1 MTLLKK
7 NALYR
12 FFLVLFCFGFSFLS
26 YRPAYAILQID
37 VSGAK
42 SDPLPLAMPY
52 FGGNSAA
59 AKDTGREIVQVVEND
74 LVSSGIFRIID
85 RRAYIQI
92 LDSIN
97 TRPNFEDWK
106 AIKAQGLVYGQVEE
120 TQDGSL
126 RVSYRLFDVYLS
138 QQMEGTSLTTKPENW
153 RRIAHMIADQIYQR
167 ITGEKGYFDTRIVYV
182 AEEGDAKNRI
192 KRLAIMDQDGENKH
206 YLTNGNYMV
215 LTPRFSPNMQQITY
229 FSYSKGTPRIYLY
242 DIETGKQSIVGDFPG
257 MTFAP
262 RFSPDGKKLI
272 MSMAFH
278 GNSEIYTFDLET
290 GRQKRLTNH
299 PAIDTSP
306 SYSPDAKQ
314 IVFNSDRGGSQQLYT
329 MNADGSKVRRIT
341 FGTGTY
347 ATPVWSPR
355 GDYIAFTKI
364 KSGKF
369 YIGIIR
375 PDGSGERLIAEG
387 YLVESP
393 SWSPN
398 GRQVLF
404 YRQTPPVNG
413 KSSSKIYAIDI
424 TGHNERLIDTEGDAS
439 DPTWSPLLSR

>member
-1 MTLLKK
+1 MIFLKK
-7 NALYR
+7 KTVDCFIMA
-12 FFLVLFCFGFSFLS
+12 FFCLVFLLGKS
-26 YRPAYAILQID
+26 QPSYAILQID
-37 VSGAK
+37 VSGAM

-52 FGGNSAA
+52 FGGNSSSE
-59 AKDTGREIVQVVEND
+59 KEIGRKIVQVIEND
-74 LVSSGIFRIID
+74 LTSSGIFKIID
-85 RRAYIQI
+85 RQAYIQI

-97 TRPNFEDWK
+97 MRPKFEDWK
-106 AIKAQGLVYGQVEE
+106 VLKAQGLVYGQVEE
-120 TQDGSL
+120 KEDGSL
-126 RVSYRLFDVYLS
+126 QVSYRLFDVYFA
-138 QQMEGTSLTTKPENW
+138 QQIEGTSLTTKAENW
-153 RRIAHMIADQIYQR
+153 RRIAHMISDQIYQR
-167 ITGEKGYFDTRIVYV
+167 ITGEKGYFDTRIVYIS
-182 AEEGDAKNRI
+182 EEGNDKNKI
-192 KRLAIMDQDGENKH
+192 KKLAIMDQDGENRH
-206 YLTNGNYMV
+206 YLTDGSYMV

-242 DIETGKQSIVGDFPG
+242 DIETGQQSVVGDFPG

-278 GNSEIYTFDLET
+278 GNSEIYTLDIQT
-290 GRQKRLTNH
+290 GRKKRLTNH

-306 SYSPDAKQ
+306 SYAPDGKQ
-314 IVFNSDRGGSQQLYT
+314 IVFNSDRGGSQQLYI
-329 MNADGSKVRRIT
+329 MNADGSKVRRIS
-341 FGTGTY
+341 FGKGNY

-364 KSGKF
+364 ESGKF

-375 PDGSGERLIAEG
+375 PDGSGERSIAQG

-398 GRQVLF
+398 GRQILF

-413 KSSSKIYAIDI
+413 KSASKIYAIDI
-424 TGHNERLIDTEGDAS
+424 TGYNERLIDTPTNAS
-439 DPTWSPLLSR
+439 DPTWSPLLSK